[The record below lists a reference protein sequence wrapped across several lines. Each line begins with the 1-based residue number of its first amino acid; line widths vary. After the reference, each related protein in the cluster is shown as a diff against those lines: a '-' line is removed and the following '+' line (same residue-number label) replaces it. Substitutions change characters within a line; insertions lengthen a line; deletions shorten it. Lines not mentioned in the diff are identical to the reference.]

1 MRILYI
7 TNGISGSGGLERVLS
22 VKASFLAEKY
32 GHEVHILSLNEAG
45 KSSFFNFSDKVVQH
59 SIAVAGNP
67 VQYLKSYVKGIK
79 QTVQE
84 INPDIISICD
94 DGLKGFFLPRVLGRK
109 IPIIYERHVS
119 KLIENQ
125 HGNRTILK
133 LKYGLMNFFARDFD
147 RFVVLTEG
155 NKKEWPLKNLEVI
168 PNPLP
173 FFPERSADL
182 SSNKIIAVGKQSYQ
196 KAYDLLLKSW
206 SLVKNKE
213 NWELHIYGQKDSSVG
228 LDDLAGKL
236 AVSKSVFFND
246 PSLNIEE
253 CYKKSSIFVL
263 SSRFEGFGMVI
274 IEAMAHGLPVI
285 SFDCPYGPGDIIDH
299 NSTGY
304 LIPTGDTAAFSEKL
318 ENLMTSVDLRNQ
330 LGSNGRIEVQK
341 YQAKKIVK
349 RWDTLFSEL
358 VNHYKKNE
366 KQ

>member
-1 MRILYI
+1 MKILYI
-7 TNGISGSGGLERVLS
+7 TNGITGSGGLERVLS

-59 SIAVAGNP
+59 SIAVSGNP

-79 QTVQE
+79 QMIQN
-84 INPDIISICD
+84 INPDIISVCD
-94 DGLKGFFLPRVLGRK
+94 DGLKGFFIPRILGRK
-109 IPIIYERHVS
+109 FPIIYERHVS

-125 HGNRTILK
+125 QGNGALLK
-133 LKYGLMNFFARDFD
+133 LKYGLMDFLAKDFD

-155 NKKEWPLKNLEVI
+155 NKKEWHLKNVEVI

-213 NWELHIYGQKDSSVG
+213 NWELHIYGQKDSSLG
-228 LDDLAGKL
+228 LDDLAEIL
-236 AVSKSVFFND
+236 AVSKSVFFHD
-246 PSLNIEE
+246 PSVNIEE

-285 SFDCPYGPGDIIDH
+285 SFDCPHGPADIITDSK
-299 NSTGY
+299 NGF
-304 LIPTGDTAAFSEKL
+304 LIPNGNIDKFAQQLQVLMSDKNLRSEVGLVGMESVKAYSATKVMQQWD
-318 ENLMTSVDLRNQ
+318 NLF
-330 LGSNGRIEVQK
+330 
-341 YQAKKIVK
+341 KIV
-349 RWDTLFSEL
+349 
-358 VNHYKKNE
+358 V
-366 KQ
+366 Q